1 MLASLW
7 IGALVA
13 LAGFYIATCYGHKRQ
28 QLPLPPGPPRKPI
41 IGNLFDLPNPN
52 QQDWLFWRKHK
63 SLYGP
68 ISSISVMG
76 QTIIIVNDA
85 RLAVEL
91 LEKRSVIHS
100 SRPQQVFAELAG
112 WKDKVLGAVTDME
125 QFRQTRRHLHREI
138 GSNNS
143 VARFNDIQMAE
154 VGRFLLRVVEE
165 PDKLFSHIRKE
176 AGAII
181 LRIGY
186 GYTIEPHDRDPL
198 VDLADVAMETFGIAM
213 LPATWAVDFFPI
225 LRYVPAWFPGAGF
238 KKIAQS
244 YRKKVAA
251 FSDIPYG
258 FVQQQMRD
266 GSFLPS
272 FLSNL
277 LQDEAPEPGSEQEN
291 TVKWS
296 AGSLYAG
303 GADTTVSSISS
314 FFLAMA
320 LFPEVQ
326 RKAQAELDAVVG
338 TDRLPQY
345 ADREQL
351 PYTNALVKEALRWH
365 PVVPM
370 SLAHTSIED
379 DTIEGYSIP
388 KGASILANIWEF
400 THDPNVYADP
410 MAFNPDRF
418 LASEGHPAERDPH
431 LLVFGFG
438 RRICPGRNLADV
450 NVFLTI
456 AQSLAVF
463 DISKPVENGKVKE
476 VSAEFLPG
484 VISHPAPFNVSI
496 RPRST
501 AHLELI
507 RSLEQKYPWE
517 KSHAEDLGSVE
528 Y

>member
-1 MLASLW
+1 MSAAVW
-7 IGALVA
+7 TGVLVA
-13 LAGFYIATCYGHKRQ
+13 LAAFYLAKFYSRKRQ
-28 QLPLPPGPPRKPI
+28 QLPLPPGPRRKPI
-41 IGNLFDLPNPN
+41 IGNLSDLPNSTEK
-52 QQDWLFWRKHK
+52 DWEFWLKHK

-68 ISSISVMG
+68 ISSLSVMG

-85 RLAVEL
+85 RLAVEMM
-91 LEKRSVIHS
+91 EKRSAIHI
-100 SRPQQVFAELAG
+100 SRPHQNFAEMAG
-112 WKDKVLGAVTDME
+112 WKDKVLGAVTDMV
-125 QFRQTRRHLHREI
+125 QFRQTRRNLHGEI
-138 GSNNS
+138 GSNKS
-143 VARFNDIQMAE
+143 VARFNDIQAAE
-154 VGRFLLRVVEE
+154 VARFLLRVLDA
-165 PDKLFSHIRKE
+165 PDKLVEHIRKE

-186 GYTIEPHDRDPL
+186 GYTIEPHGPDPL

-225 LRYVPAWFPGAGF
+225 LKYVPAWFPGAGF
-238 KKIAQS
+238 KKIAQN

-266 GSFLPS
+266 GCFVPS

-277 LQDEAPEPGSEQEN
+277 LQDGAPEPGSKEEN
-291 TVKWS
+291 TIKWS

-326 RKAQAELDAVVG
+326 RKAQEELDAVVG
-338 TDRLPQY
+338 TNRLPQY
-345 ADREQL
+345 EDREQL
-351 PYTNALVKEALRWH
+351 PYINALVKEVLRWH

-370 SLAHTSIED
+370 SLAHTPIKD

-388 KGASILANIWEF
+388 KGATVLANIWEF
-400 THDPNVYADP
+400 THNPDVYADP

-418 LASEGHPAERDPH
+418 LASEGHLPERDPH

-438 RRICPGRNLADV
+438 RRVCPGRNLADA
-450 NVFLTI
+450 NVFLTVV
-456 AQSLAVF
+456 QSLAVF
-463 DISKPVENGKVKE
+463 DISKPVEDGKVKDIT
-476 VSAEFLPG
+476 AEFLPG
-484 VISHPAPFNVSI
+484 VISHPAPFTVSI
-496 RPRST
+496 RPRSA
-501 AHLELI
+501 AHLGLI
-507 RSLEQKYPWE
+507 RTLEQKYPWE
-517 KSHAEDLGSVE
+517 KSNADDLGSVQ